1 MFGRYS
7 DEMFRATRL
16 VVDTGLHVF
25 GWDRQRAV
33 DYMTQYLA
41 LAEGEIQEEV
51 DR

>member
-1 MFGRYS
+1 
-7 DEMFRATRL
+7 MFRAVRL

-25 GWDRQRAV
+25 DWDRQQAV

-41 LAEGEIQEEV
+41 IAPGEIQEEV